1 MMQDM
6 AAKGL
11 AAKEAEKIQHTE
23 YMQWCV
29 DTTRTKKCAQCSFAR
44 AIVGQR
50 AWRVR
55 KQ

>member
-23 YMQWCV
+23 YMKWCV
-29 DTTRTKKCAQCSFAR
+29 DTTRTKKCAHFNFAR
-44 AIVGQR
+44 SGVGPR
-50 AWRVR
+50 PWRVCE
-55 KQ
+55 